1 MRSVCV
7 LAAET
12 PSSDPIVS
20 AASESR
26 PSTSI
31 PSGAPSAVSGP
42 PIRTTTKSRKERYGP
57 KLAGSATA
65 ARWTAERPRDARD
78 RACRCDRL
86 RAEPRDRE
94 AERTRRRLPLTR
106 RGEREA
112 ERGAR
117 EGREREGGERG
128 EGQREL
134 VMLVGGRSVRVDDK
148 ALRPPDEP
156 GKGLQP
162 EGERPRDDP
171 RGGREDDPSQ
181 PGEREPDQ
189 PAGEPTGDPAADDR
203 RRERHAVLQQ
213 PRANDCADRNQ
224 PALREQRQS
233 CDADHEGKADR
244 GRREVEAAC
253 QVGRARRA
261 EHERCERGER
271 ERRDGSG

>member
-1 MRSVCV
+1 MRPRRGDALERSDRVRGQREQTEHEHPERC
-7 LAAET
+7 AECG
-12 PSSDPIVS
+12 
-20 AASESR
+20 ER
-26 PSTSI
+26 PADQDDDEE
-31 PSGAPSAVSGP
+31 PEGEV
-42 PIRTTTKSRKERYGP
+42 RTEARGVGDRGEVDRK
-57 KLAGSATA
+57 
-65 ARWTAERPRDARD
+65 RPRDARD